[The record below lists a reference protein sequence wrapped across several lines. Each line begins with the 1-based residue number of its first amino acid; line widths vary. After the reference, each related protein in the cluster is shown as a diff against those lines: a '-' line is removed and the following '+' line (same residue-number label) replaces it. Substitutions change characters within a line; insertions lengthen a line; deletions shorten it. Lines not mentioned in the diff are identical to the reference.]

1 MKNAEKLRQKLSET
15 FEALESGEVDVQQ
28 AKVIVATSN
37 AMLKSAQLEM
47 EHSKMI
53 GSVRAIKFLK
63 TE

>member
-1 MKNAEKLRQKLSET
+1 MDNVSKLREERAIV
-15 FEALESGEVDVQQ
+15 FEQLKNDELNVQQ
-28 AKVIVATSN
+28 AKAIVATSN

-53 GSVRAIKFLK
+53 GSSKEIKFLK